1 MYVPAIVIVGL
12 YFEKKR
18 SLAMGI
24 AVCGS
29 GVGTFIMS
37 PLNHFLYENFGRR
50 GAFLIKAAFILNGC
64 VCGALMRPV
73 AIEQVEI
80 TKRKKSSLM
89 LELEN
94 FSQNKRKQLLK
105 SQGHNSLKEI
115 IKTSFDPTL
124 LMDLV
129 FILYSLSNFLTS
141 LGFNTPYIYIVDHA
155 ISCNIE
161 DSTADWILSI
171 VGLSNV
177 VGRIV
182 FGLISDIRSIKR
194 IYVYSLLLTV
204 CGIATVLEPF
214 PQSLGGF
221 IAYAIV
227 FGITSGNYFRIIKHI
242 KTRN

>member
-29 GVGTFIMS
+29 GVGTFVLS
-37 PLNHFLYENFGRR
+37 PLNHFLYENYGRR

-73 AIEQVEI
+73 AIEQAEI
-80 TKRKKSSLM
+80 TKRKKSSIM
-89 LELEN
+89 LELEDIPK
-94 FSQNKRKQLLK
+94 FKRKQILK
-105 SQGHNSLKEI
+105 AQGHGSLKEI
-115 IKTSFDPTL
+115 LKTSFDPTL

-129 FILYSLSNFLTS
+129 FILYSVSNFLTS

-155 ISCNIE
+155 MSCNIE

-171 VGLSNV
+171 IGLSNV
-177 VGRIV
+177 VGRIL

-194 IYVYSLLLTV
+194 IYVYSLVLTL
-204 CGIATVLEPF
+204 CGIATILEPIPKNF
-214 PQSLGGF
+214 AGF

-227 FGITSGNYFRIIKHI
+227 FGITSGN
-242 KTRN
+242 